1 MKNKKWLILALLAIA
16 QFMVVLDSAI
26 VNVAL
31 PALEKALHFDQ
42 SSLQW
47 VVTGYTLTFGGF
59 LLLGGRAADLY
70 GRRRVLLTGIAGFT
84 VFSLLIGLSDSSVVV
99 VILRALQGLSAAMM
113 SPAALSILLTTF
125 KEGKERNT
133 ALGVWSAVGAGGA
146 AVGVLLGGILT
157 QYMGWEWNFFINIPV
172 GILVFIGL
180 LKYVPAHVKEESDK
194 NLDVIGAFLVTSGLM
209 SLVYAFVEAPTW
221 GWTDGRTLGLFAA
234 SAILLASF
242 LFNES
247 KVKHPLMP
255 LSIFKIRNV
264 SGANLMM
271 VPVTAGMMGMFFFA
285 SLYIQGILQYSP
297 VETGLA
303 FLPVPVVIA
312 ISATVASRFV
322 GKIGFKPLLMLGS
335 SLLTI
340 GIFYLSFITLDGTYI
355 ANVLPGL
362 LIMGLGGGMTF
373 VSISVAAT
381 SGVPGHEA
389 GLASGLV
396 STSQQMGGALGLAI
410 LSGVATSAITSAMT
424 NGTASSLTAA
434 SVTGYDAA
442 FRAAAI
448 FTLFALLVAIFII
461 RQPKSSSV
469 KVTSETVSLH

>member
-84 VFSLLIGLSDSSVVV
+84 LFSLLIGLSDSSVVV

-461 RQPKSSSV
+461 RQPKSSSA
-469 KVTSETVSLH
+469 KVASETVSLH

>member
-1 MKNKKWLILALLAIA
+1 
-16 QFMVVLDSAI
+16 MVVLDSAI

-42 SSLQW
+42 ASLQW

-84 VFSLLIGLSDSSVVV
+84 LFSLLIGLSNSSVVV

-113 SPAALSILLTTF
+113 SPSALSILLTTF

-194 NLDVIGAFLVTSGLM
+194 NLDIVGAFLVTSGLM
-209 SLVYAFVEAPTW
+209 SLVYAFVEAPSW
-221 GWTDGRTLGLFAA
+221 GWADGRTLGLFAA
-234 SAILLASF
+234 SAVLLASF
-242 LFNES
+242 IFNES

-303 FLPVPVVIA
+303 FLPVPIVIA
-312 ISATVASRFV
+312 ISATIASRFV
-322 GKIGFKPLLMLGS
+322 GKIGFKPLLILGS

-340 GIFYLSFITLDGTYI
+340 GIFCLSLITLDGTYA

-410 LSGVATSAITSAMT
+410 LSGVATSAITTAIT
-424 NGTASSLTAA
+424 NGTATSQAAA
-434 SVTGYDAA
+434 SVAGYDAA

-448 FTLFALLVAIFII
+448 FTLFALLVAVFII
-461 RQPKSSSV
+461 RQPKKSSTTTSV
-469 KVTSETVSLH
+469 ETVSLH

>member
-1 MKNKKWLILALLAIA
+1 
-16 QFMVVLDSAI
+16 MVVLDSAI

-84 VFSLLIGLSDSSVVV
+84 LFSLLIGLSDSSVVV

-461 RQPKSSSV
+461 RQPKSSSA
-469 KVTSETVSLH
+469 KVASETVSLH

>member
-1 MKNKKWLILALLAIA
+1 
-16 QFMVVLDSAI
+16 MVVLDSAI

-42 SSLQW
+42 ASLQW

-84 VFSLLIGLSDSSVVV
+84 LFSLLIGLSDSSVVV

-234 SAILLASF
+234 SAVLLASF

-271 VPVTAGMMGMFFFA
+271 IPIYAGMMGMFFFV
-285 SLYIQGILQYSP
+285 SLYVQGILRYSP
-297 VETGLA
+297 IETGLA
-303 FLPVPVVIA
+303 FLPVPIVIA
-312 ISATVASRFV
+312 ISATVASRLV
-322 GKIGFKPLLMLGS
+322 GKIGFKPLLMIGS
-335 SLLTI
+335 SLLTV
-340 GIFYLSFITLDGTYI
+340 GIFYLSLINLDGTYV

-410 LSGVATSAITSAMT
+410 LSGIAASAVTTAMT
-424 NGTASSLTAA
+424 NGTATSLAAA
-434 SVTGYDAA
+434 SVAGYDAA
-442 FRAAAI
+442 FRVASI

-461 RQPKSSSV
+461 RQPKINST
-469 KVTSETVSLH
+469 KVASETVSLH

>member
-42 SSLQW
+42 ASLQW

-84 VFSLLIGLSDSSVVV
+84 LFSLLIGLSNSSVVV
-99 VILRALQGLSAAMM
+99 VVLRALQGLSAAMM

-172 GILVFIGL
+172 GVLVFIGL

-209 SLVYAFVEAPTW
+209 SLVYAFVEAPSW
-221 GWTDGRTLGLFAA
+221 GWTDGRTLSLFIT
-234 SAILLASF
+234 SAVLLASF
-242 LFNES
+242 IFNES

-312 ISATVASRFV
+312 ISATIASRFV

-335 SLLTI
+335 SLLTV
-340 GIFYLSFITLDGTYI
+340 GIFYLSLITLDGTYV

-410 LSGVATSAITSAMT
+410 LSGVATSAITAAIT
-424 NGTASSLTAA
+424 NGTATSQAAA

-448 FTLFALLVAIFII
+448 FTLFALLVAVLII
-461 RQPKSSSV
+461 RQPKKSSA
-469 KVTSETVSLH
+469 TTNIETVSLH

>member
-1 MKNKKWLILALLAIA
+1 
-16 QFMVVLDSAI
+16 MVVLDSAI

-42 SSLQW
+42 ASLQW

-84 VFSLLIGLSDSSVVV
+84 LFSLLIGLSDSSVVV

-125 KEGKERNT
+125 KEGKERNA

-180 LKYVPAHVKEESDK
+180 LKYVPAHVKEENDK
-194 NLDVIGAFLVTSGLM
+194 NLDVIGAFLVTGGLM

-234 SAILLASF
+234 SAALLASF

-247 KVKHPLMP
+247 KAKHPLMP

-303 FLPVPVVIA
+303 FLPVPIVIA

-340 GIFYLSFITLDGTYI
+340 GIFYLSFITLDGAYI

-424 NGTASSLTAA
+424 NGTATSLTAA
-434 SVTGYDAA
+434 SVTGYNAA

-448 FTLFALLVAIFII
+448 FTLFALLVAIFVI
-461 RQPKSSSV
+461 RQPKNVSS
-469 KVTSETVSLH
+469 KTSPEAVSLH

>member
-42 SSLQW
+42 ASLQW

-84 VFSLLIGLSDSSVVV
+84 LFSLLIGLSDSSVIV

-180 LKYVPAHVKEESDK
+180 LKYVPAHVKEENDK
-194 NLDVIGAFLVTSGLM
+194 NLDVVGAFLVTGGLM

-234 SAILLASF
+234 SAVLLASF

-303 FLPVPVVIA
+303 FLPVPIVIA

-424 NGTASSLTAA
+424 NGTATSLTAA

-448 FTLFALLVAIFII
+448 FTLFALLVAIFVI
-461 RQPKSSSV
+461 RQQKNASPK
-469 KVTSETVSLH
+469 TSPEAVSLH

>member
-1 MKNKKWLILALLAIA
+1 MKNHKWLILALLAVA

-42 SSLQW
+42 ASLQW
-47 VVTGYTLTFGGF
+47 VVTGYTLAFGGF

-84 VFSLLIGLSDSSVVV
+84 IFSLAIGFSDSSVAV
-99 VILRALQGLSAAMM
+99 VIFRALQGLSAALM

-172 GILVFIGL
+172 GIAVFIGL
-180 LKYVPAHVKEESDK
+180 LKYVPAHVQEDSDK
-194 NLDVIGAFLVTSGLM
+194 NLDVPGAILVTSGLIG
-209 SLVYAFVEAPTW
+209 LVYTLVEAPTW
-221 GWTDGRTLGLFAA
+221 GWTSGGTLGLFAL
-234 SAILLASF
+234 SALLLAGF
-242 LFNES
+242 IFNES
-247 KVKHPLMP
+247 KAKHPLMP

-271 VPVTAGMMGMFFFA
+271 VPVTAGIMGMFFFV
-285 SLYIQGILQYSP
+285 SLYIQNILQYSP
-297 VETGLA
+297 VATGLA
-303 FLPVPVVIA
+303 FLPVPITIGITATIA
-312 ISATVASRFV
+312 SKLV
-322 GKIGFKPLLMLGS
+322 GKVGFKPLLIIGAI
-335 SLLTI
+335 LLTI
-340 GIFYLSFITLDGTYI
+340 GTFLLSYVSVDGTYL

-362 LIMGLGGGMTF
+362 FIMALGAGMTF
-373 VSISVAAT
+373 VSVSIAAT
-381 SGVPGHEA
+381 SGVPGKEA
-389 GLASGLV
+389 GLASGLL

-410 LSGVATSAITSAMT
+410 LSGVAASAITSAVA
-424 NGTASSLTAA
+424 NGTAKSVAEA
-434 SVTGYDAA
+434 SVAGFSAA
-442 FRAAAI
+442 FVTASL
-448 FTLFALLVAIFII
+448 FTGFALLVALFVI
-461 RQPKSSSV
+461 RQEKRSV
-469 KVTSETVSLH
+469 TTTAEPVNIH